1 MENSTKNGK
10 RTETVPH
17 ASVVYSQWAAL
28 QSRLGSAKH
37 VLVNGRDLTIADVV
51 AVSL

>member
-1 MENSTKNGK
+1 MKNTVDGK
-10 RTETVPH
+10 HPETMPH
-17 ASVVYSQWAAL
+17 ASAVYSEWAAL
-28 QSRLGSAKH
+28 QSRLGSETH